1 MNFYTSVNRYGNN
14 ILYRGFEAGKRIE
27 KKIPYRP
34 TLFIP
39 STKDTKWRNLQN
51 QPVQPVTL
59 ESMRDARDFISKY
72 DGVDNF
78 PVYGTTNYVTQYITD
93 RFPGEIKFEREKINV
108 TSLDI
113 EVHSEEGFPFV
124 AEAAHPVTAITMKN
138 NISDTYYVWGLK
150 DYDPDKCPIE
160 GIEAIHYKKCKD
172 EVELLLDWLS
182 YWNDPRYCP
191 DVVTGWNTRLFDFPY
206 LINRVKNIIGGD
218 VYKKFSPWGVVDQRE
233 IVIAG
238 RPNIAYEMMGIQ
250 QLDYY
255 DLFRKFGYA
264 YGTLESYK
272 LDHVAFIVLGDKK
285 LSFDE
290 VGNLQ
295 NLYKQ
300 DHQLYIDYNIKD
312 VQLIDRLE
320 EKMGLITLAI
330 TMAYRGGVNYS
341 ETFGTTSI
349 WDSII
354 YRLLFK
360 EQVAVPPK
368 KPSVKEKYPG
378 AFVKEPMTGM
388 HKWVCSFDLNSLY
401 PNIIVQYN
409 MSPETIIEGSLSGV
423 NVDSILDGHPF
434 KQQNDFAVAASGL
447 QFRKDREGI
456 IPKIIKQYYDERR
469 EIKDMMLEAEQL
481 LINIGADPSTAT
493 AAISAF
499 RKWDKDNNAGQTRG
513 NTSGE
518 SAHTPTTIEYTPPAI
533 EYTPSAKEI
542 EQITK
547 RLNNSITTAM
557 NNQMAIKILMNSLYG
572 ALGNNYFRYFDK
584 RMAEAIT
591 TSGQLSIRWAER
603 AINEEMNT
611 ILGTTGEDYVIAI
624 DTDSLYV
631 NMDPIIN
638 KAKPDSPVDY
648 LDRLCKN
655 HFEKILT
662 KSYATLADR
671 MNVYENRMEMAREVI
686 ADKAVWVAKKRYFMQ
701 VWDNEG
707 VRFKDPYL
715 KVMGIEAVKSST
727 PQVCRDKFKKIF
739 NVILNEGEKS
749 TQDFVSQF
757 KREFKSLGPEEVSF
771 PRGISDIDKWF
782 DRHHV
787 YKKACPIHVRGALLF
802 NYHVGKKGLVNS
814 YETVKNGEKIKFCYL
829 KTPNPIKENVI
840 SYSLNLPKEL
850 DLHRFVDYDKMYE
863 KSFVEPIRHILD
875 EIGWDVEPRATLE
888 EFFV

>member
-14 ILYRGFEAGKRIE
+14 ILYRGFEDGKRIE
-27 KKIPYRP
+27 KKIPYMP

-39 STKDTKWRNLQN
+39 TTKETGWNNLQN

-59 ESMRDARDFISKY
+59 DSMKDARDFINKY
-72 DGVDNF
+72 EGVDNF
-78 PVYGTTNYVTQYITD
+78 PIYGTTNYVTQYITD
-93 RFPGEIKFEREKINV
+93 RFPGDVKFDRDKINV

-113 EVHSEEGFPFV
+113 EVHSEDGFPFV
-124 AEAAHPVTAITMKN
+124 ADAAHPVTAITMKSN
-138 NISDTYYVWGLK
+138 QSDTYYVWGLK
-150 DYDPDKCPIE
+150 DYDPDKCPVE
-160 GIEAIHYKKCKD
+160 GVKAIHYKKCKD
-172 EVELLLDWLS
+172 EIELLLDWLS
-182 YWNDPRYCP
+182 WWHDSRYCP

-233 IVIAG
+233 IIIAG
-238 RPNIAYEMMGIQ
+238 RSNIAYEMMGIQ

-272 LDHVAFIVLGDKK
+272 LDHVAYVVLGDKK
-285 LSFDE
+285 LSYEE

-320 EKMGLITLAI
+320 EKMGLITLAV

-368 KPSVKEKYPG
+368 LAQVKEKYPG
-378 AFVKEPMTGM
+378 AYVKDPMTGM
-388 HKWVCSFDLNSLY
+388 HDWVCSFDLNSLY

-409 MSPETIIEGSLSGV
+409 MSPETIVDGAIPGI
-423 NVDSILDGHPF
+423 NVETLLQGKDCD
-434 KQQNDFAVAASGL
+434 QQNDYAVAASGL
-447 QFRKDREGI
+447 QFRKDQQGV

-469 EIKDMMLEAEQL
+469 VIKNRMLEAQQQYQD
-481 LINIGADPSTAT
+481 A
-493 AAISAF
+493 
-499 RKWDKDNNAGQTRG
+499 
-513 NTSGE
+513 
-518 SAHTPTTIEYTPPAI
+518 PTKKLEN
-533 EYTPSAKEI
+533 EI
-542 EQITK
+542 VTCE
-547 RLNNSITTAM
+547 

-572 ALGNNYFRYFDK
+572 ALGNNYFRYFDR

-603 AINEEMNT
+603 AINDEMNT
-611 ILGTTGEDYVIAI
+611 LLDTLGVDYVIAI

-631 NMDPIIN
+631 NMKGIVDKFNPKN
-638 KAKPDSPVDY
+638 PVDF
-648 LDRLCKN
+648 LNKICAE
-655 HFEKILT
+655 HFEDILT
-662 KSYATLADR
+662 KAYAALAAK
-671 MNVYENRMEMAREVI
+671 MNAYENRMEMAREVI
-686 ADKAVWVAKKRYFMQ
+686 ADKAVWIAKKRYFMQ
-701 VWDNEG
+701 VHDNEG
-707 VRFKDPYL
+707 VRYAEPKL
-715 KVMGIEAVKSST
+715 KVMGVEAVKSST
-727 PQVCRDKFKKIF
+727 PQVCRDKFKAIF
-739 NVILNEGEKS
+739 NVILNKGEQA
-749 TQDFVSQF
+749 TQHFVADF
-757 KREFKSLGPEEVSF
+757 KREFKGLQPEDVSF
-771 PRGISDIDKWF
+771 PRGVSDIDKWH
-782 DRHHV
+782 DRKDI
-787 YKKACPIHVRGALLF
+787 YKKACPIHVRGALLY
-802 NYHVGKKGLVNS
+802 NHHLAKMGAQNK

-829 KTPNPIKENVI
+829 KTPNPIRENVI

-850 DLHRFVDYDKMYE
+850 DLHRFIDYDKMYE
-863 KSFVEPIRHILD
+863 KSFVEPVRNILD
-875 EIGWDVEPRATLE
+875 EIGWDIEPRATLE
-888 EFFV
+888 DFFV

>member
-14 ILYRGFEAGKRIE
+14 ILYRGFEDGKRIE
-27 KKIPYRP
+27 KKIPYMP

-39 STKDTKWRNLQN
+39 STKETGWFNLQN

-59 ESMRDARDFISKY
+59 DTMKDARDFIAKY

-93 RFPGEIKFEREKINV
+93 RFPGEIKFDRDKINV
-108 TSLDI
+108 TSIDI
-113 EVHSEEGFPFV
+113 EVHSEDGFPFV
-124 AEAAHPVTAITMKN
+124 AEAAHPVTAITMKSN
-138 NISDTYYVWGLK
+138 LSDTYYVWGLK
-150 DYDPDKCPIE
+150 DYDPDKCPVE
-160 GIEAIHYKKCKD
+160 GIEAIHYKQCKD
-172 EVELLLDWLS
+172 ETDLLLDWLS
-182 YWNDPRYCP
+182 YWHDPRYCP

-233 IVIAG
+233 IIIAG

-285 LSFDE
+285 LSYDE

-320 EKMGLITLAI
+320 EKMGLITLAM
-330 TMAYRGGVNYS
+330 TMAYRGGVNFS

-368 KPSVKEKYPG
+368 IASVKEKYPG

-409 MSPETIIEGSLSGV
+409 MSPETIIEGALPGV
-423 NVDSILDGHPF
+423 NVESILDGFHF
-434 KQQNDFAVAASGL
+434 KQQNNYAVAASGL
-447 QFRKDREGI
+447 QFRKDQQGV

-469 EIKDMMLEAEQL
+469 VIKNRMLEAQQEYQD
-481 LINIGADPSTAT
+481 A
-493 AAISAF
+493 
-499 RKWDKDNNAGQTRG
+499 
-513 NTSGE
+513 
-518 SAHTPTTIEYTPPAI
+518 PTKKLEN
-533 EYTPSAKEI
+533 EI
-542 EQITK
+542 VTCE
-547 RLNNSITTAM
+547 

-572 ALGNNYFRYFDK
+572 ALGNNFFRYFDK

-603 AINEEMNT
+603 AINKEMNT
-611 ILGTTGEDYVIAI
+611 ILDTMGEDYVIAI

-631 NMDPIIN
+631 NMDPIVN
-638 KAKPDSPVDY
+638 KHNPKNPVDF
-648 LDRLCKN
+648 LDKICKT

-662 KSYATLADR
+662 KAYASLAEH

-739 NVILNEGEKS
+739 KVILNEGEKA
-749 TQDFVSQF
+749 TQDFVSGF
-757 KREFKSLGPEEVSF
+757 RREFKALGPEDVSF
-771 PRGISDIDKWF
+771 PRGISDIDKWY
-782 DRHHV
+782 DRHDV
-787 YKKACPIHVRGALLF
+787 YKKACPIHVRGALLYNHF
-802 NYHVGKKGLVNS
+802 LSKKGLVNS

-829 KTPNPIKENVI
+829 RTPNPIKENVI

-850 DLHRFVDYDKMYE
+850 DLHRFIDYDKMYE